1 MANNWENRQ
10 YINLGP
16 KFRIESNNPQVGF
29 NGPGVY
35 DIYGNNSQGDVSLTG
50 MTEGGIWRLY
60 NDRTVEITGGQ
71 NGERGGVDICIT
83 GMKGSVLITAMEN
96 GDVLVSGNNIIM
108 EAKKDIT
115 LKAGKNIYMD
125 TGSKF
130 DIKAKE
136 AYCVAPH
143 SYGPNCI
150 ATETNM
156 KTFLIDTYRGLRAFD
171 IAVAASGA
179 AGGPG
184 AAAAAGVAAKAIK
197 SLKL

>member
-1 MANNWENRQ
+1 
-10 YINLGP
+10 
-16 KFRIESNNPQVGF
+16 
-29 NGPGVY
+29 
-35 DIYGNNSQGDVSLTG
+35 
-50 MTEGGIWRLY
+50 
-60 NDRTVEITGGQ
+60 
-71 NGERGGVDICIT
+71 
-83 GMKGSVLITAMEN
+83 
-96 GDVLVSGNNIIM
+96 
-108 EAKKDIT
+108 
-115 LKAGKNIYMD
+115 MD

-197 SLKL
+197 GLKL